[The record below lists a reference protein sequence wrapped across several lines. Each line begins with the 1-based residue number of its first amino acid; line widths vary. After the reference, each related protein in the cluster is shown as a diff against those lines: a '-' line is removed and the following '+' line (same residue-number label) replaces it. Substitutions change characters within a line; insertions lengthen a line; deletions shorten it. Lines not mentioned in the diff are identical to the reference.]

1 MTRVG
6 RQAYVS
12 RTISREHDDDGNR
25 AEGECAFIGF
35 GAEIEYEI
43 YEKMQFCYENII

>member
-12 RTISREHDDDGNR
+12 HTISREHDDDDDVGDGR
-25 AEGECAFIGF
+25 ECAFIGF
-35 GAEIEYEI
+35 RVDIGTIQSAFTITV
-43 YEKMQFCYENII
+43 NTV